1 MKIFAPLDRYFDPR
15 KDIGVVFLRVLIG
28 WRLIDGTQD
37 NILSWGRMLEFRDFL
52 ESLHVPYPL
61 FSAQLSVYAQFVCG
75 VLFIVGLLTRPAA
88 VVMIINFVAALYIA
102 HRGQTFQEAFVP
114 LTMLTAAIFFLFYG
128 AGKFS
133 IDNYLL
139 KRNKH

>member
-1 MKIFAPLDRYFDPR
+1 
-15 KDIGVVFLRVLIG
+15 LRLLIG

-37 NILSWGRMLEFRDFL
+37 NIRSCDRMLEFRDFL

-61 FSAQLSVYAQFVCG
+61 FSAQWSVYAQFLCG
-75 VLFIVGLLTRPAA
+75 IFYIVGLFIRPAA
-88 VVMIINFVAALYIA
+88 LVMIINFLAARYIA
-102 HRGQTFQEAFVP
+102 HRGQTFHEVFAP

-133 IDNYLL
+133 IDNYIL